1 MLGERVERLV
11 LRINRDLDV
20 LRDRHPLALRAV
32 VRPITTTITITKT
45 TRTSRARAV
54 TTVTTRRTSRAI
66 TTIPTRRASR
76 TITTRTCACATTET
90 TFATTTAASAT
101 ISAKATATAVTAV
114 STLRA
119 VFTIAKA
126 LDDFLFLAEVT
137 DPRGHQAQAG
147 QIEEISLG
155 GFGSAGFGF
164 AHKSVL
170 GRERAAMM
178 SRTRRLS
185 PTLFRWQ
192 NRSKRPF
199 WRPSMPAQP
208 IEFHNRLT
216 GRLETEH
223 IYGEG
228 FLRFVY
234 ENPLGAL
241 PLHTLVKRRLFSAW
255 YGRRMDAPDTRK
267 AVEAFIRHYG
277 IDVTE
282 LADAPES
289 YRTFNEFF
297 YRKLKP
303 SARPIT
309 PGAGEIAFPADGRHL
324 VLPDIAA
331 CEAFF
336 VKGIRFDLAAL
347 LQDAALAER
356 FAQGSMLISRLCPVD
371 YHRFHF
377 PFGGTPS
384 AAKVVNGP
392 FYSVSPIALRRRPS
406 ILWENQRE
414 ITTLRTD
421 TLGDVLLLEIGATCV
436 GSIVQSFTPGRS
448 VAKGDEKGYF
458 RFGGS
463 CCITIFEPGRIRFS
477 DDLVQH
483 SAAGREVYAK
493 MGDVAATMIH

>member
-1 MLGERVERLV
+1 VTGAGKGRDDEQDTALV
-11 LRINRDLDV
+11 SYFVQVAKSLRTAI
-20 LRDRHPLALRAV
+20 LA
-32 VRPITTTITITKT
+32 
-45 TRTSRARAV
+45 
-54 TTVTTRRTSRAI
+54 
-66 TTIPTRRASR
+66 
-76 TITTRTCACATTET
+76 
-90 TFATTTAASAT
+90 
-101 ISAKATATAVTAV
+101 
-114 STLRA
+114 
-119 VFTIAKA
+119 A
-126 LDDFLFLAEVT
+126 L
-137 DPRGHQAQAG
+137 
-147 QIEEISLG
+147 
-155 GFGSAGFGF
+155 
-164 AHKSVL
+164 
-170 GRERAAMM
+170 
-178 SRTRRLS
+178 
-185 PTLFRWQ
+185 
-192 NRSKRPF
+192 
-199 WRPSMPAQP
+199 MPVQP
-208 IEFHNRLT
+208 IEFYHRLT
-216 GRLETEH
+216 GRLETEQV
-223 IYGEG
+223 YGEG

-241 PLHTLVKRRLFSAW
+241 PLHTLVKRRLFSSW
-255 YGRRMDAPDTRK
+255 YGSRMDAAASREKVAP
-267 AVEAFIRHYG
+267 FIQQYG
-277 IDVTE
+277 IDVSE

-303 SARPIT
+303 SARPIAA
-309 PGAGEIAFPADGRHL
+309 GADKVAFPADGRHL

-356 FAQGSMLISRLCPVD
+356 FAHGSMLISRLCPVD

-384 AAKVVNGP
+384 AAKIVNGP

-421 TLGDVLLLEIGATCV
+421 LLGDVLLLEIGATCV
-436 GSIVQSFTPGRS
+436 GSIVQSFTPGQN

-463 CCITIFEPGRIRFS
+463 CCITIFEPGRLRFA

-493 MGDVAATMIH
+493 MGDVAANAV

>member
-1 MLGERVERLV
+1 
-11 LRINRDLDV
+11 
-20 LRDRHPLALRAV
+20 
-32 VRPITTTITITKT
+32 
-45 TRTSRARAV
+45 
-54 TTVTTRRTSRAI
+54 
-66 TTIPTRRASR
+66 
-76 TITTRTCACATTET
+76 
-90 TFATTTAASAT
+90 
-101 ISAKATATAVTAV
+101 
-114 STLRA
+114 
-119 VFTIAKA
+119 
-126 LDDFLFLAEVT
+126 
-137 DPRGHQAQAG
+137 
-147 QIEEISLG
+147 
-155 GFGSAGFGF
+155 
-164 AHKSVL
+164 
-170 GRERAAMM
+170 
-178 SRTRRLS
+178 
-185 PTLFRWQ
+185 
-192 NRSKRPF
+192 
-199 WRPSMPAQP
+199 MPAQP

-216 GRLETEH
+216 GRLETEQV
-223 IYGEG
+223 YGEG

-241 PLHTLVKRRLFSAW
+241 PLHTLVKRRLFSSW
-255 YGRRMDAPDTRK
+255 YGSRMDVPASREKVAP
-267 AVEAFIRHYG
+267 FIQQYG
-277 IDVTE
+277 IDVAE
-282 LADAPES
+282 LAGEPES

-303 SARPIT
+303 SARPIASGT
-309 PGAGEIAFPADGRHL
+309 GEIAFPADGRHL

-356 FAQGSMLISRLCPVD
+356 FAHGSMLISRLCPVD

-384 AAKVVNGP
+384 AAKIVNGP

-436 GSIVQSFTPGRS
+436 GSIVQSFTPGQ
-448 VAKGDEKGYF
+448 VVTKGDEKGYF

-463 CCITIFEPGRIRFS
+463 CCITIFEPGRIRFT

-483 SAAGREVYAK
+483 SAAGHEVYAK
-493 MGDVAATMIH
+493 MGDLAANAV